1 MHVLQEKHLTVT
13 VEPSIFEEKEI
24 KEDITFANV
33 RESFITW
40 DDSVKGTALFM
51 PS

>member
-1 MHVLQEKHLTVT
+1 MDDLQEKLLTVT
-13 VEPSIFEEKEI
+13 VEPSIFEEKEV
-24 KEDITFANV
+24 KEDASFANT

-40 DDSVKGTALFM
+40 DVSINGTYM